1 MTSLRYCTWSSK
13 DKEWRWRKLRGPGAL
28 DDKGRKVF
36 LHVGRI
42 PYFSIHGEN
51 KELFFLRSIL
61 INRPCRSFADART
74 VEGITYQT
82 YKEACVALN
91 LFVDDNEQERVM
103 EEVVGLKS
111 APLVRQCF
119 VSLLVFCEP
128 ANCLQL
134 FERFVRWMGDD
145 FALRTNERH
154 LPLLS
159 DVNRARVL
167 GALQDLLM
175 EHGRS
180 LEHFNLPMPEVH
192 LLPGGERR
200 ESSVIRQETE
210 FDLDLLTRQ
219 AEEMEES
226 LSPEQATI
234 FHAVVDTVLDDT
246 NKIFAINAAGG
257 TGEYYYCTQYLL
269 HVLYY

>member
-1 MTSLRYCTWSSK
+1 MTSLRYCTWSTK

-28 DDKGRKVF
+28 DEKGRKVF

-145 FALRTNERH
+145 FALWSNEHR
-154 LPLLS
+154 LPDLS
-159 DVNRARVL
+159 EANRSRVL
-167 GALQDLLM
+167 KALQDLLA
-175 EHGRS
+175 EHGRY
-180 LEHFNLPMPEVH
+180 LDQFNLRPCLAAPLAWWREGGVV
-192 LLPGGERR
+192 LDQAGDGVRPGPADQAGRGHGG
-200 ESSVIRQETE
+200 VPLHGTGK
-210 FDLDLLTRQ
+210 DLL
-219 AEEMEES
+219 
-226 LSPEQATI
+226 
-234 FHAVVDTVLDDT
+234 
-246 NKIFAINAAGG
+246 
-257 TGEYYYCTQYLL
+257 
-269 HVLYY
+269 

>member
-28 DDKGRKVF
+28 DEKGRKVF

-74 VEGITYQT
+74 VEGVTYQT

-145 FALRTNERH
+145 FALWSNEHR
-154 LPLLS
+154 LPDLS
-159 DVNRARVL
+159 EANRSRVL
-167 GALQDLLM
+167 KALQDLLA
-175 EHGRS
+175 EHGRY
-180 LEHFNLPMPEVH
+180 LDQFNLPMPLLH
-192 LLPGGERR
+192 LLPGGERG
-200 ESSVIRQETE
+200 ESSLIRQETE

-219 AEEMEES
+219 AEDMEES
-226 LSPEQATI
+226 LSTEQARI
-234 FHAVVDTVLDDT
+234 YHDVVDTVLAGESR
-246 NKIFAINAAGG
+246 IFAVNAAGG
-257 TGEYYYCTQYLL
+257 TGA
-269 HVLYY
+269 